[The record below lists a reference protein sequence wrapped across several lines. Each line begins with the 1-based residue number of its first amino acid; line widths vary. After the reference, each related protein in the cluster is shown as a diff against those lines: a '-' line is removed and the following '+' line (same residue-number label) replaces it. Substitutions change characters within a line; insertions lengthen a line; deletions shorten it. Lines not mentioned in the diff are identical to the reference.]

1 MALAQCYPC
10 QKEHSRAFRV
20 PFGYYDYEWLRL
32 PQGFRN
38 AASHF
43 SRVMEIIFGNMNLVN
58 LVLYI
63 DDIMLYAKTVVR
75 VLIHTIA
82 KVLKRLIDKGLKV
95 SGKKC
100 QWLQESVTFLG
111 HFVNSKGVAVFS
123 DKIEKNSELANPQ
136 YNK

>member
-1 MALAQCYPC
+1 
-10 QKEHSRAFRV
+10 
-20 PFGYYDYEWLRL
+20 
-32 PQGFRN
+32 
-38 AASHF
+38 
-43 SRVMEIIFGNMNLVN
+43 MNLVN